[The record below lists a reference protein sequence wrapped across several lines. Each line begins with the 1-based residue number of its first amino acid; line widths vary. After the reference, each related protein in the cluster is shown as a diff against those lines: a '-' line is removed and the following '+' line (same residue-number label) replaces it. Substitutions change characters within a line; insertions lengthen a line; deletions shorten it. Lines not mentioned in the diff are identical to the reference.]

1 MTAATRRFN
10 IHVKSDAGQPTM
22 RIDAILMV
30 LGVAVMAAG
39 TFFVL
44 ETTVETPGPQLSPVT
59 PQEPPVV
66 EESEA

>member
-1 MTAATRRFN
+1 
-10 IHVKSDAGQPTM
+10 M

-44 ETTVETPGPQLSPVT
+44 ETTVETQGPQLKSVT
-59 PQEPPVV
+59 PEAPPVV
-66 EESEA
+66 EESQA

>member
-1 MTAATRRFN
+1 
-10 IHVKSDAGQPTM
+10 M

-44 ETTVETPGPQLSPVT
+44 ETTVETQGPQLKSVT
-59 PQEPPVV
+59 PDSPPVV
-66 EESEA
+66 EEAAADAENGNG

>member
-1 MTAATRRFN
+1 
-10 IHVKSDAGQPTM
+10 M